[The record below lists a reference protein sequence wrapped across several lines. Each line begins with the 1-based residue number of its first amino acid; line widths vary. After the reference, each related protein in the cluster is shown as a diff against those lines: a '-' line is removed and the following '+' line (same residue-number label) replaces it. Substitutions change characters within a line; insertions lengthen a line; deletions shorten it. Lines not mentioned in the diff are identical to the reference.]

1 MLRSFVYCLIGLS
14 AIVIELLNGC
24 FSVEV
29 AAQAPFFQSKTIR
42 IVVSQSPG
50 GGFDAYSRAL
60 ARHLGKYLAGN
71 PATLVQNM
79 PGAGNMIAVNYLYR
93 VAKPDGLTIGNFV
106 GGVVLEQLLGRKGI
120 EFDARRFEWIG
131 VPIKYHPACVLTKSS
146 GIANL
151 SQWVSAK
158 SAVKLGGTGP
168 GSTSDQI
175 PRVLAATLGLPL
187 QLVSG
192 YKGTADIRLAAE
204 SGEVDGACF
213 AWQSIKAT
221 WRTGIDSG
229 QMNVV
234 LQAMP
239 TAHGDLPNVP
249 LAASLARTDEARK
262 LLQRG
267 VYDPA
272 AITLPYMLPPGTPKE
287 RVQELRRAFQETLKD
302 KEFLAEMT
310 KAGLDIDPLTGEQV
324 EKIILGFFELERPL
338 VAKLDGILY
347 GTK

>member
-1 MLRSFVYCLIGLS
+1 MVRSRISLSAVLVIGLLHRSFVDLS
-14 AIVIELLNGC
+14 W
-24 FSVEV
+24 
-29 AAQAPFFQSKTIR
+29 AQAPFYQGKTIR

-60 ARHLGKYLAGN
+60 ARHLGKHLAGN
-71 PATLVQNM
+71 PATIVQNM

-106 GGVVLEQLLGRKGI
+106 GGVVLEQLLEKKGI

-131 VPIKYHPACVLTKSS
+131 VPIKYHPACVLTKNS

-151 SQWVSAK
+151 AQWVSAK

-221 WRTGIDSG
+221 WRKGIESG
-229 QMNVV
+229 QVAVV

-239 TAHGDLPNVP
+239 TAHGELPNIP
-249 LAASLARTDEARK
+249 LAASLARTEEDKK

-267 VYDPA
+267 IYDPA
-272 AITLPYMLPPGTPKE
+272 AITLPYMSPPGTAKP
-287 RVQELRRAFQETLKD
+287 RVQELRRAFQDTLKD

-310 KAGLDIDPLTGEQV
+310 KAGLDIDPLSGEQV

-338 VAKLDGILY
+338 VAKLDAILY

>member
-1 MLRSFVYCLIGLS
+1 MRRPPAWCTSALVIGL
-14 AIVIELLNGC
+14 LHG
-24 FSVEV
+24 FFTT
-29 AAQAPFFQSKTIR
+29 AAYAQPYYQGKTIR
-42 IVVSQSPG
+42 IIVSQSPG

-60 ARHLGKYLAGN
+60 ARHLGKYLPGN

-106 GGVVLEQLLGRKGI
+106 GGVVLEQLLARKGI
-120 EFDARRFEWIG
+120 DFDARRFEWIG
-131 VPIKYHPACVLTKSS
+131 VPIKYHPACVLNKSN
-146 GIANL
+146 GVTTLA
-151 SQWVSAK
+151 QWTAAK
-158 SAVKLGGTGP
+158 TPVKIGGTGP

-175 PRVLAATLGLPL
+175 PRVLASTVGLPI

-221 WRTGIDSG
+221 WRKGIESG

-234 LQAMP
+234 VQTMP
-239 TAHGDLPNVP
+239 SAHPELANTP
-249 LAASLARTDEARK
+249 LVASLARSEEAKK

-272 AITLPYMLPPGTPKE
+272 AITLPYMLPPGATKE
-287 RVQELRRAFQETLKD
+287 RVQELRRAFQETVKD
-302 KEFLAEMT
+302 KDFLAEMS
-310 KAGLDIDPLTGEQV
+310 KAGLDIDPLSGEHV
-324 EKIILGFFELERPL
+324 EKIVRGLFDLEKPL
-338 VAKLDGILY
+338 IAKLDEILY
-347 GTK
+347 GAK

>member
-1 MLRSFVYCLIGLS
+1 MFRSFICRSVVIGMGLCS
-14 AIVIELLNGC
+14 LVTSKA
-24 FSVEV
+24 F
-29 AAQAPFFQSKTIR
+29 AQAPYFQGKTIR

-60 ARHLGKYLAGN
+60 ARHLGKYLPGN

-106 GGVVLEQLLGRKGI
+106 GGVVLEQLLARKGVD
-120 EFDARRFEWIG
+120 FDARRFEWIG
-131 VPIKYHPACVLTKSS
+131 VPIKYHPACVLNKSS
-146 GIANL
+146 GVATL
-151 SQWVSAK
+151 SQWVAAK
-158 SAVKLGGTGP
+158 TPLKIGGTGP

-175 PRVLAATLGLPL
+175 PRVLAATVGLPL

-221 WRTGIDSG
+221 WRKGIESG

-239 TAHGDLPNVP
+239 TAHPELPNTP
-249 LAASLARTDEARK
+249 LATTLARTEEAKK
-262 LLQRG
+262 LLQSG

-287 RVQELRRAFQETLKD
+287 RLQELRRAFQETIQD
-302 KEFLAEMT
+302 KEFLAEMA

-324 EKIILGFFELERPL
+324 ERIVRDFFSLEKPL
-338 VAKLDGILY
+338 VAKLDEILY
-347 GTK
+347 GAR